1 MVTIGER
8 QMEELKKSIYEMYLN
23 VLHAIDG
30 ANDVIANT
38 KLKGIN
44 KQKDVA
50 NLQGQIKAY
59 EDVRDMILYDIM
71 KKPRS

>member
-1 MVTIGER
+1 MVTIGEQ
-8 QMEELKKSIYEMYLN
+8 QMEELKKSIYELYLS
-23 VLHAIDG
+23 VQHAIDG

-38 KLKGIN
+38 NLKGIN
-44 KQKDVA
+44 KQKEVA
-50 NLQGQIKAY
+50 NLQGQIQAY